1 MGNQGVYGKPGGLLE
16 TRGFIGNQ
24 EGLRKPGVY
33 RKPGGLWETKGFA

>member
-1 MGNQGVYGKPGGLLE
+1 ME

-33 RKPGGLWETKGFA
+33 RKPGGLWETKGFIGNQGVTRKPGSL